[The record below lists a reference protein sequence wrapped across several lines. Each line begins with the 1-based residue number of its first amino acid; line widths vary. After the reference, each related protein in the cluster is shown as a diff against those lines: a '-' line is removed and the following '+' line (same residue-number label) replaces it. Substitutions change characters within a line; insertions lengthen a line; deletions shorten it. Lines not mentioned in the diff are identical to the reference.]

1 MLMKKFKVN
10 QMDKFD
16 VKSKLLIDKLDIK
29 SKRLIDKLDIK
40 SKR

>member
-29 SKRLIDKLDIK
+29 SKRLIDKFDVK